1 MSVEGRGVLGGLLLF
16 LLEWLKVEGPRRK
29 VEGRGWGRSRLLL
42 TEGLATFLSVLWSS
56 GS

>member
-29 VEGRGWGRSRLLL
+29 VEGRGWGRSWLWL

-56 GS
+56 GA